1 MTVENNNIK
10 IIENNTNK
18 YENKH
23 ENKHQ
28 QKEEEEC
35 IKDLNSLIEIQKDIN
50 SLLLVQQEKIDNVE
64 KNIANSENNIEV
76 GKEEIKKS
84 HKMYWKVSG
93 PIGAGITGGIIA
105 GPVGFYAGVKGAML
119 LGTTAGASVV
129 SGFGAKIYNKVKR
142 KE

>member
-1 MTVENNNIK
+1 MNDVNNN
-10 IIENNTNK
+10 ENTTQLLTNNNTNK
-18 YENKH
+18 LNINEQ
-23 ENKHQ
+23 E
-28 QKEEEEC
+28 KECLKE
-35 IKDLNSLIEIQKDIN
+35 LNSLMELQKDIN
-50 SLLLVQQEKIDNVE
+50 CLLLNQKETLNTIE
-64 KNIANSENNIEV
+64 KNIQTSSNNIEV

-105 GPVGFYAGVKGAML
+105 GPLGFYAGVKGAML

-129 SGFGAKIYNKVKR
+129 SGFGAKIYNKIKR

>member
-1 MTVENNNIK
+1 MNDVNNN
-10 IIENNTNK
+10 ENTTQLLTNNNTNK
-18 YENKH
+18 LNINEQ
-23 ENKHQ
+23 E
-28 QKEEEEC
+28 KECLKE
-35 IKDLNSLIEIQKDIN
+35 LNSLMDLQKDIN
-50 SLLLVQQEKIDNVE
+50 CLLLNQKETLDTIE
-64 KNIANSENNIEV
+64 KNIQTSSNNIEV

-105 GPVGFYAGVKGAML
+105 GPLGFYAGVKGAML

-129 SGFGAKIYNKVKR
+129 SGFGAKIYNKIKR

>member
-1 MTVENNNIK
+1 MNDVNNN
-10 IIENNTNK
+10 ENTTQLLTNNNTNK
-18 YENKH
+18 LNINEQ
-23 ENKHQ
+23 E
-28 QKEEEEC
+28 KECLKE
-35 IKDLNSLIEIQKDIN
+35 LNSLMELQKDIN
-50 SLLLVQQEKIDNVE
+50 CLLLNQKETLDTIE
-64 KNIANSENNIEV
+64 KNIQTSSNNIEV

-105 GPVGFYAGVKGAML
+105 GPLGFYAGVKGAML

-129 SGFGAKIYNKVKR
+129 SGFGAKIYNKIKR

>member
-1 MTVENNNIK
+1 MNFENSNIK
-10 IIENNTNK
+10 IIENDANGHKTTS
-18 YENKH
+18 
-23 ENKHQ
+23 Q
-28 QKEEEEC
+28 QKEEEC

-50 SLLLVQQEKIDNVE
+50 SLLLGQQEKLDIVE
-64 KNIANSENNIEV
+64 KNVVNSEDNIEV

-84 HKMYWKVSG
+84 HKIFWKVSG

-129 SGFGAKIYNKVKR
+129 SGFGAKIYNKIKR